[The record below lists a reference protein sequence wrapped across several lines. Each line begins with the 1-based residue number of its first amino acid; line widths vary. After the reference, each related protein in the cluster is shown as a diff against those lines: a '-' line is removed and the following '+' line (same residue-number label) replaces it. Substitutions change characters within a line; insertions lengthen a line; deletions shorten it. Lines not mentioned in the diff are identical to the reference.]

1 MSDYHVSRNGTK
13 LGVYPE
19 QETRDYFAQGRIGP
33 NDLVWREGMA
43 AWLPAGQVFGP
54 VAAPSFPDAP
64 PQPPA
69 SPPFMA
75 AVAPTPR
82 AAAPLVAP
90 PPKLHWALV
99 LLLTVVTMGIFFI
112 VWMFIQSSWVRK
124 IDPRSNATTLLA
136 VYVILVLIG
145 QIVIEA
151 SGEGSA
157 GAGAGVLLVLA
168 GSVVS
173 IFGFFSMR
181 RSMLDYF
188 NQTDPAGLKLSG
200 VLTFFFNVLYLQYHM
215 TRIARWKQTGILPL

>member
-1 MSDYHVSRNGTK
+1 MADYHVTRNGTR

-33 NDLVWREGMA
+33 NDMVWREGMA
-43 AWLPAGQVFGP
+43 TWLPAGQVFGP
-54 VAAPSFPDAP
+54 VAAPSFPEAP
-64 PQPPA
+64 APA
-69 SPPFMA
+69 PFVA
-75 AVAPTPR
+75 AAAPTPR
-82 AAAPLVAP
+82 AAAPLLP
-90 PPKLHWALV
+90 PPPRLHWALV
-99 LLLTVVTMGIFFI
+99 LALTLVTMGIFFI
-112 VWMFIQSSWVRK
+112 VWMFIQAAWVRK

-145 QIVIEA
+145 QILMEA
-151 SGEGSA
+151 NVEGSA
-157 GAGAGVLLVLA
+157 GAALGIVLVLA

-181 RSMLDYF
+181 RSMLVYF